1 MNYFEYMASYIS
13 GNGVVKLADFAC
25 KMNGAETNF
34 NDVAMGV
41 LFASVQGGGSVQM
54 VTVEDIGGKLKKH
67 ISSKGNILV
76 QTALNGGVIN
86 IYPTV
91 SYNPS
96 GVAQVSFQGVM
107 CEGIYFEY
115 AANVQFSNDSNL
127 VNIWC
132 KTTVFA

>member
-1 MNYFEYMASYIS
+1 MNYFDYMASYIS
-13 GNGVVKLADFAC
+13 GNGIVKMADFAC

-34 NDVAMGV
+34 NDVAMDV

-76 QTALNGGVIN
+76 QTALNGFIN
-86 IYPTV
+86 SYPTV
-91 SYNPS
+91 SYNS
-96 GVAQVSFQGVM
+96 RGVAQVSFQGVM

-115 AANVQFSNDSNL
+115 AANLQFSNDSDL